1 MSLKYKVVQLVNP
14 AKREEPKKFYA
25 QLAESGRVDL
35 DEIANSISETSTT
48 VSHID
53 VHAVLLALTDELLKR
68 LERGESVHLGIFI
81 QLFNL
86 KVKLK
91 NLM

>member
-35 DEIANSISETSTT
+35 DELPI
-48 VSHID
+48 VFQKPRPR
-53 VHAVLLALTDELLKR
+53 LA
-68 LERGESVHLGIFI
+68 I
-81 QLFNL
+81 
-86 KVKLK
+86 
-91 NLM
+91 LMCMRCC

>member
-48 VSHID
+48 DFSCVSS
-53 VHAVLLALTDELLKR
+53 L
-68 LERGESVHLGIFI
+68 
-81 QLFNL
+81 
-86 KVKLK
+86 
-91 NLM
+91 